1 MCGICGI
8 INKNSK
14 KVSLENVKIMAKM
27 LHHRG
32 PNDEGYFID
41 DNIGLGFKRLS
52 IIDIANGAQPMFS
65 DDKSV
70 TVVFNGEI
78 YNYQTLRH
86 ELKKNGVIFKTN
98 SDTEVVLKSYIYYGL
113 DFIEKLRGMF
123 AIAILDKNI
132 REIILVRD
140 RLGKKPLFYHNSNKR
155 FSFSSEMKSLLK
167 LDDIDRDISLKSLD
181 QFVAFGYVPGSDTI
195 VNSIKRV
202 EPGNLLR
209 YSYKNDE
216 YEIVNYWTPKLNKRN
231 KIPNQSLDKIIGASV
246 KLRMI
251 SDVPLGAF
259 LSGGIDS
266 SIVVALM
273 SKYSNVPVK
282 TFTVGFE
289 EQEFNEL
296 PLSRIVAKRY
306 RTEHHEYVLKPDI
319 KSILPDIVWYAD
331 EPFGDSSALPTY
343 FLAKMAAQ
351 EVTVALNGDGADE
364 VFGGYDRYKAI
375 LRVLKYKSSPALARI
390 FLKNIIKYFPQNNYF
405 NRIKKMVAF
414 SEMSLQNHYM
424 DKMMI
429 KRRDARLKLYTDDT
443 KHVIKK
449 NNDNYHSLFELDPNN
464 LNSPLARIMINDLL
478 NYLPGDLL
486 VKMDRMSMANSL
498 EVRSPFLDHNVV
510 EAASHLDDSEKLLWY
525 GPNKRFLRKTYGQ
538 MIPNEILNRPKT
550 GFGIPVSEW
559 LRGPLYTMSNDILLS
574 SIATNRG
581 YFNTKMVSKILDE
594 HKSIKKDHSNLIWSL
609 MMLELWFKNFI
620 DNK

>member
-231 KIPNQSLDKIIGASV
+231 KIPNQSLDKIIGESV

-449 NNDNYHSLFELDPNN
+449 NNDIIIIFHS
-464 LNSPLARIMINDLL
+464 S
-478 NYLPGDLL
+478 
-486 VKMDRMSMANSL
+486 
-498 EVRSPFLDHNVV
+498 
-510 EAASHLDDSEKLLWY
+510 
-525 GPNKRFLRKTYGQ
+525 
-538 MIPNEILNRPKT
+538 
-550 GFGIPVSEW
+550 
-559 LRGPLYTMSNDILLS
+559 S
-574 SIATNRG
+574 SIRLRH
-581 YFNTKMVSKILDE
+581 F
-594 HKSIKKDHSNLIWSL
+594 L
-609 MMLELWFKNFI
+609 MPI
-620 DNK
+620 SS

>member
-1 MCGICGI
+1 
-8 INKNSK
+8 
-14 KVSLENVKIMAKM
+14 
-27 LHHRG
+27 
-32 PNDEGYFID
+32 
-41 DNIGLGFKRLS
+41 
-52 IIDIANGAQPMFS
+52 
-65 DDKSV
+65 
-70 TVVFNGEI
+70 
-78 YNYQTLRH
+78 
-86 ELKKNGVIFKTN
+86 
-98 SDTEVVLKSYIYYGL
+98 
-113 DFIEKLRGMF
+113 
-123 AIAILDKNI
+123 
-132 REIILVRD
+132 
-140 RLGKKPLFYHNSNKR
+140 
-155 FSFSSEMKSLLK
+155 
-167 LDDIDRDISLKSLD
+167 
-181 QFVAFGYVPGSDTI
+181 
-195 VNSIKRV
+195 
-202 EPGNLLR
+202 
-209 YSYKNDE
+209 
-216 YEIVNYWTPKLNKRN
+216 
-231 KIPNQSLDKIIGASV
+231 IPNQSLDKIIGESV

-449 NNDNYHSLFELDPNN
+449 NNDN
-464 LNSPLARIMINDLL
+464 
-478 NYLPGDLL
+478 
-486 VKMDRMSMANSL
+486 
-498 EVRSPFLDHNVV
+498 
-510 EAASHLDDSEKLLWY
+510 
-525 GPNKRFLRKTYGQ
+525 
-538 MIPNEILNRPKT
+538 
-550 GFGIPVSEW
+550 
-559 LRGPLYTMSNDILLS
+559 
-574 SIATNRG
+574 
-581 YFNTKMVSKILDE
+581 
-594 HKSIKKDHSNLIWSL
+594 
-609 MMLELWFKNFI
+609 
-620 DNK
+620 